1 MITATRSA
9 LHTPLCD
16 RLGIRY
22 PICQA
27 GMAFVARA
35 ELAAA
40 VSAAGGLGVIA
51 AAHGTAADLRDE
63 IRRVRDL
70 TDRPF
75 GVDILFASV
84 RATGQ
89 ETEAFTDAVKGWI
102 DVTLEARVPVLI
114 AGLGNPGPVT
124 AEAHRLGMAVMAL
137 CGNVKQARDHAAN
150 GVDVI
155 IAQGHEGGGHTGR
168 VGGIVL
174 TPAVVDAVAPC
185 LVVAAGGLAD
195 GRGLVAALA
204 LGAAGVWMGTRF
216 IATTEAH
223 GHDNYKRKIVSIDEE
238 GTVVTRAVSGKPNRQ
253 IRNAF
258 TREWESRQAEIQPFP
273 IQYER
278 VGKPA
283 AIRAREQGDIE
294 NGSAAAGQSAGLIRD
309 VRSAGDVVAS
319 IVEEAEALL
328 DRLTRRGGI

>member
-1 MITATRSA
+1 MTTATRSA
-9 LHTPLCD
+9 LHTPLCAS
-16 RLGIRY
+16 LGIRY

-35 ELAAA
+35 PLAAA

-51 AAHGTAADLRDE
+51 AAHGTPAELREE

-75 GVDILFASV
+75 GVDILFATV
-84 RATGQ
+84 RATGE
-89 ETEAFTDAVKGWI
+89 ETARFTDAVKGWI
-102 DVTLEARVPVLI
+102 DVTLEERVPVLI
-114 AGLGNPGPVT
+114 AGLGNPGPLT
-124 AEAHRLGMAVMAL
+124 AEAHRLGMTVMAL

-168 VGGIVL
+168 VGGVVL
-174 TPAVVDAVAPC
+174 TPAVVDAVAPR

-216 IATTEAH
+216 IATVEAH
-223 GHDNYKRKIVSIDEE
+223 GHDNYKRKIAAVDEE

-253 IRNAF
+253 IRNNF

-283 AIRAREQGDIE
+283 SIRAREMGDVE
-294 NGSAAAGQSAGLIRD
+294 NGSAAAGQSAALIHDIR
-309 VRSAGDVVAS
+309 RAGDVVAS
-319 IVEEAEALL
+319 IVEEAQAILE
-328 DRLTRRGGI
+328 RLARPGRP

>member
-174 TPAVVDAVAPC
+174 TPAVVDAVAPL

-253 IRNAF
+253 IRNHF

>member
-1 MITATRSA
+1 MITPSDRA

-35 ELAAA
+35 GLAAA

-51 AAHGTAADLRDE
+51 AAHGTAAELREE

-70 TDRPF
+70 TDKPF
-75 GVDILFASV
+75 GVDILFATV
-84 RATGQ
+84 RSTGR
-89 ETEAFTDAVKGWI
+89 ESERFTDAAKGWI
-102 DVTLEARVPVLI
+102 DVTLEERVPVLI
-114 AGLGNPGPVT
+114 AGLGSPGPVT
-124 AEAHRLGMAVMAL
+124 AAAHREGVTVMAL

-150 GVDVI
+150 DVDVI

-174 TPAVVDAVAPC
+174 TPAVVDAVAPR

-204 LGAAGVWMGTRF
+204 LGASGVWMGTRF
-216 IATTEAH
+216 VATREAH
-223 GHDNYKRKIVSIDEE
+223 GQDNYKNKIVAIDEE

-253 IRNAF
+253 IRNRF
-258 TREWESRQAEIQPFP
+258 TREWEGREAEIQPFP

-283 AIRAREQGDIE
+283 AIRAREEGDVE
-294 NGSAAAGQSAGLIRD
+294 NGSAAAGQSAALVRD
-309 VRSAGDVVAS
+309 VHPVALVMSS
-319 IVEEAEALL
+319 IVEEARATLE
-328 DRLTRRGGI
+328 RLGWRGGG